1 MKQNTAPGVS
11 SAADSLKPLLVNLP
25 AGLPVLVTGATGSIG
40 SQIAELLARMGV
52 PMILGVRN
60 PQKYEEV
67 AEGLT
72 KRYPDVQVEHLH
84 LDLNSSQEVTDAVN
98 KLHGRKL
105 AGIINNAGVMMRD
118 FTLSP
123 DGPETTLNVN
133 FYNTR
138 LLNLLLLENI
148 ERGGAMVFT
157 TSITRKAGH
166 FGNLP
171 TSVTPETFGQLK
183 TYALSKKLITRFAA
197 DFVAQAENS
206 GVRVN
211 CTDPGVVDTNMI
223 TMHRW
228 FDPLANVLFRP
239 FIRRPIS
246 GAVPA
251 VKALLIPETGQV
263 VTLKCVEPMRGTRN
277 E

>member
-1 MKQNTAPGVS
+1 MKQNTALRAS
-11 SAADSLKPLLVNLP
+11 SEADSLRSLLGNLP

-40 SQIAELLARMGV
+40 SQIAAILAQLGV

-60 PQKYEEV
+60 PQKYEAVKE
-67 AEGLT
+67 EIT
-72 KRYPDVQVEHLH
+72 QKHPDVVVEHLH
-84 LDLNSSQEVTDAVN
+84 LDLNSSKEVTEAVN
-98 KLHGRKL
+98 TLHGRKL
-105 AGIINNAGVMMRD
+105 AGIINNAGIMMRD

-138 LLNLLLLENI
+138 LLNLLLLENV
-148 ERGGAMVFT
+148 ERGGAIVFT

-197 DFVAQAENS
+197 DFTAQAEQS

-228 FDPLANVLFRP
+228 YDPLANVLFRP
-239 FIRRPIS
+239 FIRRPVT
-246 GAVPA
+246 GAFPA
-251 VKALLIPETGQV
+251 VKALLIPQTGQV
-263 VTLKCVEPMRGTRN
+263 VTLKSVEPLRGKR
-277 E
+277 

>member
-1 MKQNTAPGVS
+1 MKQNTALRAS
-11 SAADSLKPLLVNLP
+11 SEADSLRSLLGNLP

-40 SQIAELLARMGV
+40 SQIAAILAQLGV

-60 PQKYEEV
+60 PQKYEAVKE
-67 AEGLT
+67 EIT
-72 KRYPDVQVEHLH
+72 KKHPDVVVEHLH
-84 LDLNSSQEVTDAVN
+84 LDLNSSKEVTEAVN
-98 KLHGRKL
+98 TLHGRKL
-105 AGIINNAGVMMRD
+105 AGIINNAGIMMRD

-138 LLNLLLLENI
+138 LLNLLLLENV
-148 ERGGAMVFT
+148 ERGGAIVFT

-197 DFVAQAENS
+197 DFTAQAEQS

-228 FDPLANVLFRP
+228 YDPLANVLFRP
-239 FIRRPIS
+239 FIRRPVT
-246 GAVPA
+246 GAFPA
-251 VKALLIPETGQV
+251 VKALLIPQTGQV
-263 VTLKCVEPMRGTRN
+263 VTLKSVEPLRGKR
-277 E
+277 

>member
-1 MKQNTAPGVS
+1 MKQNTALRAS
-11 SAADSLKPLLVNLP
+11 SEADSLKSLLGNLP

-40 SQIAELLARMGV
+40 SQIAAILAQLGV

-60 PQKYEEV
+60 PQKYEVVKEEI
-67 AEGLT
+67 A
-72 KRYPDVQVEHLH
+72 KKYPNVVVEHLH
-84 LDLNSSQEVTDAVN
+84 LDLNSSKEVTEAVN
-98 KLHGRKL
+98 TLHGRKL
-105 AGIINNAGVMMRD
+105 AGIINNAGIMMRD

-138 LLNLLLLENI
+138 LLNLLLLENV
-148 ERGGAMVFT
+148 ERGGAIVFT

-197 DFVAQAENS
+197 DFTAQAEQS

-228 FDPLANVLFRP
+228 YDPLANVLFRP
-239 FIRRPIS
+239 FIRRPVT
-246 GAVPA
+246 GAFPA
-251 VKALLIPETGQV
+251 VKALLIPQTGQV
-263 VTLKCVEPMRGTRN
+263 VTLKSVEPLRGKR
-277 E
+277 

>member
-1 MKQNTAPGVS
+1 MKQNTALRVS
-11 SAADSLKPLLVNLP
+11 SEADSLKPMLANIP
-25 AGLPVLVTGATGSIG
+25 QGLPVLVTGATGSIG
-40 SQIAELLARMGV
+40 SEIAAILAKLGV

-60 PQKYEEV
+60 AQKYESI
-67 AEGLT
+67 AEALT
-72 KRYPDVQVEHLH
+72 RAYPSVQVEYLH
-84 LDLNSSQEVTDAVN
+84 LDLNDSSSVTEAVN
-98 KLHGRKL
+98 TLNGRSL

-138 LLNLLLLENI
+138 LLNLLLLQSVM
-148 ERGGAMVFT
+148 RGGSIVFT

-183 TYALSKKLITRFAA
+183 TYALSKKLIARFAA
-197 DFVAQAENS
+197 ELVEQAEPL
-206 GVRVN
+206 GIKVN

-228 FDPLANVLFRP
+228 YDPIANILFRP

-246 GAVPA
+246 GAIPA
-251 VKALLIPETGQV
+251 VRALLYPISRRII
-263 VTLKCVEPMRGTRN
+263 TLRN
-277 E
+277 VHPLNGE

>member
-1 MKQNTAPGVS
+1 MKQNTALRVS
-11 SAADSLKPLLVNLP
+11 SEADSLKSLLGNLP

-40 SQIAELLARMGV
+40 SQIAAILAQLGV

-60 PQKYEEV
+60 PQKYEAVKE
-67 AEGLT
+67 ELT
-72 KRYPDVQVEHLH
+72 KQHPDVVVEHLH
-84 LDLNSSQEVTDAVN
+84 LDLNSSKEVTEAVN
-98 KLHGRKL
+98 TLHGRKL
-105 AGIINNAGVMMRD
+105 AGIINNAGIMMRD

-138 LLNLLLLENI
+138 LLNLLLLENV
-148 ERGGAMVFT
+148 ERGGAIVFT

-197 DFVAQAENS
+197 DFTAQAEQS

-228 FDPLANVLFRP
+228 YDPLANVLFRP
-239 FIRRPIS
+239 FIRRPVT
-246 GAVPA
+246 GAFPA
-251 VKALLIPETGQV
+251 VKALLIPQTGQV
-263 VTLKCVEPMRGTRN
+263 VTLKSVEPLRGKR
-277 E
+277 